1 MGKPECRKLRVS
13 RCKCSECINHTNEL
27 LVQEQERIVDDYII
41 GIAHNVLTCTAK
53 VDNRPR
59 LRTLLSKTMNMSHDI
74 VPKLTLKLGCTSKF
88 FIRYI
93 AIHRLA

>member
-1 MGKPECRKLRVS
+1 MGEPKCRKLCIS

-27 LVQEQERIVDDYII
+27 LVQEQERIVDDHKIS
-41 GIAHNVLTCTAK
+41 IAHNVLTCTAK

-59 LRTLLSKTMNMSHDI
+59 LRALLSKAMNMSHDI
-74 VPKLTLKLGCTSKF
+74 VPKLTLKLGCTSKL